1 MTSEVRHVTMV
12 TCQLGYMLMTPIIHK
27 NQGMSMTGQLKQKK
41 SNKRHN
47 TWIIAAES
55 QKWQE
60 FSVNIV
66 PLHSQDPTGRHVISG
81 STMTHILYS
90 ITPQNMLVSY
100 RLIRTA
106 VGDLEGTS
114 QEPRV

>member
-27 NQGMSMTGQLKQKK
+27 NHGMSMTGQLKQKK
-41 SNKRHN
+41 KSNNKRHN
-47 TWIIAAES
+47 TRIIAAES

-81 STMTHILYS
+81 STMTHILYR

-114 QEPRV
+114 

>member
-1 MTSEVRHVTMV
+1 M
-12 TCQLGYMLMTPIIHK
+12 
-27 NQGMSMTGQLKQKK
+27 KQKK
-41 SNKRHN
+41 SNNKRHN
-47 TWIIAAES
+47 TWTIAVES

-66 PLHSQDPTGRHVISG
+66 PLHSQDPTGRHVITV

-114 QEPRV
+114 QEPGV